1 MEVGMTENDELL
13 KNYSK
18 SDRRKLIKMAEKLRE
33 IKPVNK
39 ENEKDEKDVF
49 QIVSEIDTEKH
60 QKRGKSASNNKAF
73 PFVFGGGLFLILMFI
88 GLFFLNENTTCI
100 FILLVIYIASIT
112 LIPVVKRR
120 FKKEFRYLSESIV
133 ENPYNNG
140 SDSIYIETGSFGVMG
155 FVYFAVAFSMTVT
168 LYSSSLPKDVT
179 NTIIAAINTLSLL
192 LLVTAVDPIL
202 ETWIKGK
209 RKNVK
214 ESEIKDNINYAKMLG
229 IYLIVMYWLLS
240 IVIMYMNGKIDEKYR
255 AIDDDKTYIRYTNQK
270 HNTVNTDTSV
280 ITLKNGKAYRL
291 MNSDEVSISKDDLKS
306 LKTKGN
312 KIYHIEN
319 ETDKG
324 IKIKL
329 DNNKTYK
336 LEQVK

>member
-49 QIVSEIDTEKH
+49 QIVSEIDIEKH

-214 ESEIKDNINYAKMLG
+214 ESEIKDNINHAKMLG

-312 KIYHIEN
+312 KVYHIEN

>member
-168 LYSSSLPKDVT
+168 LYSSLSKDVT

-214 ESEIKDNINYAKMLG
+214 ESEIKDNINHAKMLG

-312 KIYHIEN
+312 KVYHIEN